1 MAKIDMSNIPDVE
14 VEFEFSGLRK
24 RPAYNGYRPA
34 HLVRDDYLTTGV
46 HNYYDTGEI
55 AGDGKAIGTI
65 TFVTP
70 EAYPNCLWVGKKINI
85 QEGSK
90 IVGYATIIKIFNPI
104 LIDHIK

>member
-1 MAKIDMSNIPDVE
+1 MAIIDMGNSPDVE

-24 RPAYNGYRPA
+24 RHASNGYRPA
-34 HLVRDDYLTTGV
+34 HLVKDDYLTTGA

-85 QEGSK
+85 QEGTK
-90 IVGYATIIKIFNPI
+90 IIGYATIRKIFNPI
-104 LIDHIK
+104 LINYTK